1 MRSVGAASLATGG
14 GFDLRKTLMGASIV
28 GVACLALASLAYG
41 AVQVAFNASVSP
53 NKANKP
59 AGLKIKI
66 ASSDPAAEQPPIMDR
81 ITIKLNAGG
90 KYNGSKFP
98 KCSLSAL
105 NSKGPKG
112 CPSGSKIGSGTGVG
126 YAKPVVTDP
135 VKAALTIFNGGSQI
149 FVYVFPDLGPTFVT
163 VGKVIHKK
171 DGPYDYTLDFTIP
184 PIKTLPSAPDASVG
198 TVDTNTPKKTIKKGK
213 KKIALII
220 TPKKCKG
227 SWKAEGNF
235 HFTTGETVKSPVSQK
250 CKK

>member
-1 MRSVGAASLATGG
+1 
-14 GFDLRKTLMGASIV
+14 MGASIA

-41 AVQVAFNASVSP
+41 AAQVAFTASVSP
-53 NKANKP
+53 NKANKS

-66 ASSDPAAEQPPIMDR
+66 VSSDPAAPQPQIMDR

-90 KYNGSKFP
+90 KFNGSKFP
-98 KCSLSAL
+98 KCNLTAL

-135 VKAALTIFNGGSQI
+135 VQAKLTIFNGGSKI

-163 VGKVIHKK
+163 QGNIIHKK
-171 DGPYDYTLDFTIP
+171 DGPYDYTLDFKIP

-198 TVDTNTPKKTIKKGK
+198 TVDTTTNKKTIKKGK
-213 KKIALII
+213 KKIALIV

-227 SWKAEGNF
+227 TWKAEGDF
-235 HFTTGETVKSPVSQK
+235 HFLTGELVKQPISQK

>member
-1 MRSVGAASLATGG
+1 
-14 GFDLRKTLMGASIV
+14 MGASLV

-41 AVQVAFNASVSP
+41 AVQVAFTASVSP

-59 AGLKIKI
+59 AGLKVKFV
-66 ASSDPAAEQPPIMDR
+66 SSDPAAPQPPIMDR
-81 ITIKLNAGG
+81 VLIKLNAGG

-112 CPSGSKIGSGTGVG
+112 CPSKSKIGSGTGVG
-126 YAKPVVTDP
+126 YAKPVVTEP
-135 VKAALTIFNGGSQI
+135 VQAKLTLFNGGNKV

-163 VGKVIHKK
+163 VGDIIHKK
-171 DGPYDYTLDFTIP
+171 DGPYDYTLDFKIP

-198 TVDTNTPKKTIKKGK
+198 TVDTNTPKKTIKKGR
-213 KKIALII
+213 KKIALIV

-227 SWKAEGNF
+227 TWKAEGNF
-235 HFTTGETVKSPVSQK
+235 HFTTGETLKTPITQK

>member
-1 MRSVGAASLATGG
+1 
-14 GFDLRKTLMGASIV
+14 MGASIV

-59 AGLKIKI
+59 AGLKVKI
-66 ASSDPAAEQPPIMDR
+66 TSSDAAAPQPPIMDR
-81 ITIKLNAGG
+81 VTIKLNAGG
-90 KYNGSKFP
+90 TYNGSKFP

-135 VKAALTIFNGGSQI
+135 VSAKLTIFNGGSQV
-149 FVYVFPDLGPTFVT
+149 FVYAFPDLGPTFVT

-171 DGPYDYTLDFTIP
+171 DGPYDYTLDFAIP
-184 PIKTLPSAPDASVG
+184 AIKTLPSAPDASVG

-227 SWKAEGNF
+227 TWKAEGNF

>member
-1 MRSVGAASLATGG
+1 
-14 GFDLRKTLMGASIV
+14 MGVSIV
-28 GVACLALASLAYG
+28 GVACLAFAGLAYG
-41 AVQVAFNASVSP
+41 AVQVAFKATVSP
-53 NKANKP
+53 NKANSP
-59 AGLKIKI
+59 AGLKTQI
-66 ASSDPAAEQPPIMDR
+66 AASDPAAPQPPIMNR
-81 ITIKLNAGG
+81 IVIKLNSGG

-105 NSKGPKG
+105 QSKGPKG
-112 CPSGSKIGSGTGVG
+112 CPSKSKIGTGTGVG

-135 VKAALTIFNGGSQI
+135 VSAKLTIFNGGSQI

-171 DGPYDYTLDFTIP
+171 DGPFDYTLDFAIP

-198 TVDTNTPKKTIKKGK
+198 TVNTTTPKKTIKKGK

-227 SWKAEGNF
+227 TWKAEGDF
-235 HFTTGETVKSPVSQK
+235 FFATGEKVVTPVSEK

>member
-1 MRSVGAASLATGG
+1 
-14 GFDLRKTLMGASIV
+14 MGASIV

-41 AVQVAFNASVSP
+41 AVQVAFNVSVSP
-53 NKANKP
+53 NKAGKP
-59 AGLKIKI
+59 TGLNVSIV
-66 ASSDPAAEQPPIMDR
+66 SSDPAAEQPPIMDR

-98 KCSLSAL
+98 KCKLSAL
-105 NSKGPKG
+105 QNKGPKG
-112 CPSGSKIGSGTGVG
+112 CPSKSKIGTGTGVG

-135 VKAALTIFNGGSQI
+135 VQAKLTIFNGGSQI

-171 DGPYDYTLDFTIP
+171 DGPYDYTLDFSIP

-198 TVDTNTPKKTIKKGK
+198 TVKTKTPVKYVKKGK
-213 KKIALII
+213 KKLALII
-220 TPKKCKG
+220 APKKCKG
-227 SWKAEGNF
+227 SWKGQGVF
-235 HFTTGETVKSPVSQK
+235 HFRTGETVTTPVSQK

>member
-1 MRSVGAASLATGG
+1 
-14 GFDLRKTLMGASIV
+14 MGASIV
-28 GVACLALASLAYG
+28 GFACLALASLAYG

-53 NKANKP
+53 NKANSP
-59 AGLKIKI
+59 AGLKTKI
-66 ASSDPAAEQPPIMDR
+66 ASSDPAADQPPIMDR
-81 ITIKLNAGG
+81 ILIKLNAGG

-112 CPSGSKIGSGTGVG
+112 CPSGSKIGTGTGVG

-135 VKAALTIFNGGSQI
+135 VSAKLTIFNGGSQI
-149 FVYVFPDLGPTFVT
+149 LVYVFPDLGPTFVT

-171 DGPYDYTLDFTIP
+171 DGPFDYTLDFSIP
-184 PIKTLPSAPDASVG
+184 AIKTLPSAPDASVG
-198 TVDTNTPKKTIKKGK
+198 TVDTNTPKKFVKKGK
-213 KKIALII
+213 KKISLII

-227 SWKAEGNF
+227 SWKAEGDF
-235 HFTTGETVKSPVSQK
+235 FFKTGEKVVTPVSEK

>member
-1 MRSVGAASLATGG
+1 
-14 GFDLRKTLMGASIV
+14 MGASIV

-41 AVQVAFNASVSP
+41 AVQVAFKASVSP

-59 AGLKIKI
+59 AGLKIKL
-66 ASSDPAAEQPPIMDR
+66 ASSDTAAPQPPIMDR

-90 KYNGSKFP
+90 TYNGSKFP

-105 NSKGPKG
+105 NAKGPKG

-135 VKAALTIFNGGSQI
+135 VSAQLTIFNGGSQI

-198 TVDTNTPKKTIKKGK
+198 TVDTNTPKKIIKKGK

-227 SWKAEGNF
+227 TWKAEGNF
-235 HFTTGETVKSPVSQK
+235 HFATGETVKTPISQK

>member
-1 MRSVGAASLATGG
+1 
-14 GFDLRKTLMGASIV
+14 MGASIV

-41 AVQVAFNASVSP
+41 AVQVAFKASVSP

-59 AGLKIKI
+59 AGLKIKL
-66 ASSDPAAEQPPIMDR
+66 ASSDTAAPQPPIMDR

-90 KYNGSKFP
+90 TYNGSKFP

-105 NSKGPKG
+105 NAKGPKG

-135 VKAALTIFNGGSQI
+135 VSAQLTIFNGGSQI

-171 DGPYDYTLDFTIP
+171 DGPFDYTLDFAIP

-198 TVDTNTPKKTIKKGK
+198 TVNTTTPKKTIKKGK

-227 SWKAEGNF
+227 TWKAEGDF
-235 HFTTGETVKSPVSQK
+235 FFATGEKVVTPVSEK

>member
-1 MRSVGAASLATGG
+1 
-14 GFDLRKTLMGASIV
+14 MGASIV
-28 GVACLALASLAYG
+28 GVACLALAGLAFG
-41 AVQVAFNASVSP
+41 AVQVAFKASVSP

-59 AGLKIKI
+59 AGLKTHI
-66 ASSDPAAEQPPIMDR
+66 ASTDSAAPQPPIMNR
-81 ITIKLNAGG
+81 IVIKLNAGG

-98 KCSLSAL
+98 KCKLSAL

-112 CPSGSKIGSGTGVG
+112 CPSGSKIGTGTGVG

-135 VKAALTIFNGGSQI
+135 VNGKLTIFNGGSQI

-163 VGKVIHKK
+163 VGNISHKK
-171 DGPYDYTLDFTIP
+171 TGAYDYTLDFKIP

-198 TVDTNTPKKTIKKGK
+198 SVNTSTPKKFVRKGG

-227 SWKAEGNF
+227 TWKAEGDF
-235 HFTTGETVKSPVSQK
+235 FFATGEKVVTPVSEK

>member
-1 MRSVGAASLATGG
+1 
-14 GFDLRKTLMGASIV
+14 MGASIV

-41 AVQVAFNASVSP
+41 AVQVAFNATVSP
-53 NKANKP
+53 NKANSP
-59 AGLKIKI
+59 AGLKTRI
-66 ASSDPAAEQPPIMDR
+66 ASSDPAAEQPPVMNR
-81 ITIKLNAGG
+81 ILIKLNAGG
-90 KYNGSKFP
+90 KFNGSKFP

-105 NSKGPKG
+105 NQKGPKG

-135 VKAALTIFNGGSQI
+135 VQAKLTIFNGGSQI

-171 DGPYDYTLDFTIP
+171 SGPFDYTLDFTID

-198 TVDTNTPKKTIKKGK
+198 TVDTNTPKKFVKKGK
-213 KKIALII
+213 KKISLII

-227 SWKAEGNF
+227 SWKAEGDF
-235 HFTTGETVKSPVSQK
+235 LFATGEKVVTPVSEK

>member
-1 MRSVGAASLATGG
+1 
-14 GFDLRKTLMGASIV
+14 MGVSIV
-28 GVACLALASLAYG
+28 GVACLAFAGLAYG
-41 AVQVAFNASVSP
+41 AVQVAFKATVSP
-53 NKANKP
+53 NKVNSS
-59 AGLKIKI
+59 AGLKTQI
-66 ASSDPAAEQPPIMDR
+66 AASDPAAPQPPIMNR
-81 ITIKLNAGG
+81 ILIKLNSGG
-90 KYNGSKFP
+90 KFNGSKFP

-105 NSKGPKG
+105 QSKGPKG
-112 CPSGSKIGSGTGVG
+112 CPSKSKIGTGTGVG

-135 VKAALTIFNGGSQI
+135 VSAKLTIFNGGSQI

-171 DGPYDYTLDFTIP
+171 DGPFDYTLDFAIP

-198 TVDTNTPKKTIKKGK
+198 TVNTSTPKKTIKKGK

-227 SWKAEGNF
+227 TWKAEGDF
-235 HFTTGETVKSPVSQK
+235 FFATGEKVVTPVSEK